1 MEPITAKNVS
11 LINGV
16 LLGGMEKMSGHD
28 ISLLIYTL
36 IAIILLIF
44 LIAKVKWHPFVVL
57 LLTSVILGM
66 LAGMKLPD
74 VADAIQD
81 GVGNTLGSIAV
92 IIGLGTI
99 LGKMLAESGGADQIA
114 NTLLNKF
121 GERKVHWA
129 MMIVAFIVGI
139 PVFFEVG
146 LVLLIP
152 LVYTVA
158 RKSGMSLL
166 KIGIPMVAGLST
178 VHGLL
183 PPHPAPMIA
192 VEGLNA
198 NVAKTILYALIVAI
212 PSVIIAGPVFG
223 SFIAKRISGL
233 EMPKAL
239 SEQFSKKDSKELPS
253 FGITLFTILLP
264 VILMLI
270 GSLSDVLEESKTL
283 SEWSGFLGKPI
294 VALLISV
301 IVSFFTLGYARGFN
315 KQQLSSFM
323 GECLAPTATII
334 LVIGGGGAFK
344 NVLITS
350 GVGDAIANLAVNT
363 HISPILFAWL
373 VAALIRVATGSAS
386 VAMTTAV
393 GIVAP
398 VLASVNGVNTELIVL
413 AIGSGSLILSH
424 VNDAG
429 FWMVK
434 EFFNMSVA
442 QTLKSWT
449 VMETLLSIVSLIIV
463 LLLSVIV

>member
-1 MEPITAKNVS
+1 MSS
-11 LINGV
+11 LFG
-16 LLGGMEKMSGHD
+16 LSHQT
-28 ISLLIYTL
+28 SLLIYTL
-36 IAIILLIF
+36 VAIIFLIF
-44 LIAKVKWHPFVVL
+44 MIAKVKWHPFVVL

-74 VADAIQD
+74 VSDAIQT

-92 IIGLGTI
+92 IIGLGTM
-99 LGKMLAESGGADQIA
+99 LGKMMAESGGADQIA
-114 NTLLNKF
+114 NTLLNRF

-129 MMIVAFIVGI
+129 MMIVAFIIGI

-158 RKSGMSLL
+158 RKSNMSLL
-166 KIGIPMVAGLST
+166 KIGIPLVAGLST

-192 VEGLNA
+192 VEGLHA
-198 NVAKTILYALIVAI
+198 NVARTILYALIIGI
-212 PSVIIAGPVFG
+212 PSAIIAGPIFG
-223 SFIAKRISGL
+223 SYIAKKIRPEL
-233 EMPKAL
+233 PKEL
-239 SEQFSKKDSKELPS
+239 SEQFSQKEGRALPS
-253 FGITLFTILLP
+253 FGTTLITILLP

-270 GSLSDVLEESKTL
+270 GALSGIFHENNVLA
-283 SEWSGFLGKPI
+283 EWSAFLGKPI
-294 VALLISV
+294 IALLISV
-301 IVSFFTLGYARGFN
+301 VVAFFTLGYSRGFN
-315 KQQLSSFM
+315 GKQLSKFM

-334 LVIGGGGAFK
+334 LIIGAGGGFK

-350 GVGDAIANLAVNT
+350 GVGDAIAQLAINAN
-363 HISPILFAWL
+363 ISPILFAWL

-398 VLASVNGVNTELIVL
+398 VLANVHGVNIELIVL

-434 EFFNMSVA
+434 EFFNMSVSE
-442 QTLKSWT
+442 TLKSWT
-449 VMETLLSIVSLIIV
+449 AMETILSVVSLVII
-463 LLLSVIV
+463 LILNVIV

>member
-1 MEPITAKNVS
+1 MT
-11 LINGV
+11 
-16 LLGGMEKMSGHD
+16 GHD
-28 ISLLIYTL
+28 ISLLVYTL
-36 IAIILLIF
+36 LAIIFLIF
-44 LIAKVKWHPFVVL
+44 MIAKVKWHPFVVL

-74 VADAIQD
+74 VADAIQN

-121 GERKVHWA
+121 GEKKVHWA

-158 RKSGMSLL
+158 RRSGMSIL

-192 VEGLNA
+192 VEGLDA
-198 NVAKTILYALIVAI
+198 NVARTILYALIVGI
-212 PSVIIAGPVFG
+212 PSVIIAGPIFG
-223 SFIAKRISGL
+223 SFIAKRLGHI
-233 EMPKAL
+233 EMSKEL
-239 SEQFSKKDSKELPS
+239 SEQFSKKETNKLPS
-253 FGITLFTILLP
+253 FGVTIFTVLLP
-264 VILMLI
+264 VILMLV
-270 GSLSDVLEESKTL
+270 GSISGILHENKALA
-283 SEWSGFLGKPI
+283 EWSTFLGKPI

-315 KQQLSSFM
+315 KKQLSSFM

-350 GVGDAIANLAVNT
+350 GVGDAIANLATNT

-398 VLASVNGVNTELIVL
+398 VIASTHGVNTELIVL
-413 AIGSGSLILSH
+413 AIGSGSLILSL

-434 EFFNMSVA
+434 EFFNMSVS

-463 LLLSVIV
+463 LLLSIFV

>member
-1 MEPITAKNVS
+1 MT
-11 LINGV
+11 
-16 LLGGMEKMSGHD
+16 GHD
-28 ISLLIYTL
+28 ISLLVYTL
-36 IAIILLIF
+36 LAIIFLIF
-44 LIAKVKWHPFVVL
+44 MIAKVKWHPFVVL

-74 VADAIQD
+74 VADAIQN

-121 GERKVHWA
+121 GEKKVHWA

-158 RKSGMSLL
+158 RRSGMSIL

-192 VEGLNA
+192 VEGLDA
-198 NVAKTILYALIVAI
+198 NVARTILYALIVGI
-212 PSVIIAGPVFG
+212 PSVIIAGPIFG
-223 SFIAKRISGL
+223 SFIAKRLGHI
-233 EMPKAL
+233 EMSKEL
-239 SEQFSKKDSKELPS
+239 SEQFSKKETNKLPS
-253 FGITLFTILLP
+253 FGVTIFTVLLP
-264 VILMLI
+264 VILMLV
-270 GSLSDVLEESKTL
+270 GSISGILHENKALA
-283 SEWSGFLGKPI
+283 EWSTFLGKPI

-315 KQQLSSFM
+315 KKQLSSFM

-350 GVGDAIANLAVNT
+350 GVGDAIANLATNT

-373 VAALIRVATGSAS
+373 VAALIRVANGISISRNDNRCWNCCTGDCKH
-386 VAMTTAV
+386 TWCQY
-393 GIVAP
+393 
-398 VLASVNGVNTELIVL
+398 GVNCFGHRFRFIDF
-413 AIGSGSLILSH
+413 IPC
-424 VNDAG
+424 
-429 FWMVK
+429 K
-434 EFFNMSVA
+434 
-442 QTLKSWT
+442 
-449 VMETLLSIVSLIIV
+449 
-463 LLLSVIV
+463 

>member
-1 MEPITAKNVS
+1 MT
-11 LINGV
+11 
-16 LLGGMEKMSGHD
+16 GHD
-28 ISLLIYTL
+28 ISLLVYTL
-36 IAIILLIF
+36 LAIIFLIF
-44 LIAKVKWHPFVVL
+44 MIAKVKWHPFVVL

-74 VADAIQD
+74 VADAIQN

-99 LGKMLAESGGADQIA
+99 LGKMLAESCGADQIA

-121 GERKVHWA
+121 GEKKVHWA

-158 RKSGMSLL
+158 RRSGMSIL

-192 VEGLNA
+192 VEGLDA
-198 NVAKTILYALIVAI
+198 NVARTILYALIVGI
-212 PSVIIAGPVFG
+212 PSVIIAGPIFG
-223 SFIAKRISGL
+223 SFIAKRLGHI
-233 EMPKAL
+233 EMSKEL
-239 SEQFSKKDSKELPS
+239 SEQFSKKETNKLPS
-253 FGITLFTILLP
+253 FGVTIFTVLLP
-264 VILMLI
+264 VILMLV
-270 GSLSDVLEESKTL
+270 GSISGILHENKALA
-283 SEWSGFLGKPI
+283 EWSTFLGKPI

-315 KQQLSSFM
+315 KKQLSSFM

-350 GVGDAIANLAVNT
+350 GVGDAIANLATNT

-398 VLASVNGVNTELIVL
+398 VIASTHGVNTELIVL

-434 EFFNMSVA
+434 EFFNMSVS

-463 LLLSVIV
+463 LLLSIFV